1 MKKAELERYAVPPL
15 PKSRRDAVY
24 YVQSVQYIVRS
35 SCSPDKKTLIVA
47 FYDRKSAANG
57 SSLPVGVLYL
67 RKDEYLTK
75 TIANGEV
82 KWRECRI
89 KWALEI
95 GYGKENVSLTQA
107 DRKRILAFLMKSS
120 GCPQYYKKNRGKA
133 IPDLLQQFQT
143 DIGERRLARKK
154 AKRAAEVDLRMTE
167 VPRSLPKS
175 FSRWIDEKALLH
187 SRYLYYKRIKRNL
200 AACYCTHCQRDF
212 LLKREE
218 TQPFPAHNKEGR
230 CPHCGSAI
238 ISKAMGKTKR
248 LADWENAAVMQR
260 TKKGEVVI
268 RYFTLERRFGK
279 PCSPPQTG
287 YSENGRLFLSPTGE
301 ITGEYKYGYSIST
314 GRHGWYAVKD
324 RLVGEE
330 KEIDFQINIGM

>member
-1 MKKAELERYAVPPL
+1 MKKAEFERYAVPPL

-120 GCPQYYKKNRGKA
+120 GCPQYYK
-133 IPDLLQQFQT
+133 D
-143 DIGERRLARKK
+143 RK
-154 AKRAAEVDLRMTE
+154 
-167 VPRSLPKS
+167 S
-175 FSRWIDEKALLH
+175 
-187 SRYLYYKRIKRNL
+187 
-200 AACYCTHCQRDF
+200 
-212 LLKREE
+212 
-218 TQPFPAHNKEGR
+218 
-230 CPHCGSAI
+230 
-238 ISKAMGKTKR
+238 
-248 LADWENAAVMQR
+248 
-260 TKKGEVVI
+260 VV
-268 RYFTLERRFGK
+268 
-279 PCSPPQTG
+279 
-287 YSENGRLFLSPTGE
+287 
-301 ITGEYKYGYSIST
+301 
-314 GRHGWYAVKD
+314 
-324 RLVGEE
+324 
-330 KEIDFQINIGM
+330 